1 MPIKTMKLLTTE
13 VQKTNKITIL
23 YYHIIHCV
31 NKKAIHQVRKHI
43 HLVYFLI
50 AYILETNR
58 GMLVYVS
65 YACCT
70 RLPVTYT
77 NLPTLWYWS

>member
-43 HLVYFLI
+43 HLVCFLI
-50 AYILETNR
+50 AYILETAGICIICLLYKTNC
-58 GMLVYVS
+58 YI
-65 YACCT
+65 
-70 RLPVTYT
+70 VTYT
-77 NLPTLWYWS
+77 NLPTLWYWP